1 MLDGKEKLR
10 DMLENVRVG
19 KHVLPASIP
28 WLTKD
33 GGMLIMSCSGEPLRD
48 AEGNVIGGV
57 FIGKDMSTLQRAGI
71 AATKVLNKK
80 VEERWGKNYEVAT
93 TMFMSDAA
101 LIVGDSALEI
111 LKGVVDG
118 YNRRFNK
125 NIEIKEGISLR
136 NMPEAE
142 WSPFIGFL
150 LSTFYEC
157 IGPTTFECTEGIK
170 SIEDIAEKVKDRY
183 GYGGKGL

>member
-33 GGMLIMSCSGEPLRD
+33 GRMLIMSCSGEPLRD

-71 AATKVLNKK
+71 VATKTLYKAVESK
-80 VEERWGKNYEVAT
+80 VGKDYGLVSQ
-93 TMFMSDAA
+93 MFMSNTA
-101 LIVGDSALEI
+101 LIVGDSSLEI
-111 LKGVVDG
+111 LRGTVEG

-125 NIEIKEGISLR
+125 NIGIKEGIALT
-136 NMPEAE
+136 NMPREE
-142 WSPFIGFL
+142 WPSFIEFL
-150 LSTFYEC
+150 LSRFYEC
-157 IGPTTFECTEGIK
+157 IGPTSFECCEGIK
-170 SIEDIAEKVKDRY
+170 SIGDIVEKVKAKY
-183 GYGGKGL
+183 EG